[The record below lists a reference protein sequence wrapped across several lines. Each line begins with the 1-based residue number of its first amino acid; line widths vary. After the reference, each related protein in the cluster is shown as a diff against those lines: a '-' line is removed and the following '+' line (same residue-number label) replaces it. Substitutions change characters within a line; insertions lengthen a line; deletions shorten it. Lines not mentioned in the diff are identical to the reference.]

1 MEAGLKDAV
10 ASGLILQG
18 SELFVDLSHP
28 RTVMIRAFN
37 ELTRLEKT
45 YILKVTEK
53 GLCLV

>member
-1 MEAGLKDAV
+1 MEAGLKDAI

-18 SELFVDLSHP
+18 TELYVDLSYP
-28 RTVMIRAFN
+28 RTVMIQAFN
-37 ELTRLEKT
+37 ELTGIKKA